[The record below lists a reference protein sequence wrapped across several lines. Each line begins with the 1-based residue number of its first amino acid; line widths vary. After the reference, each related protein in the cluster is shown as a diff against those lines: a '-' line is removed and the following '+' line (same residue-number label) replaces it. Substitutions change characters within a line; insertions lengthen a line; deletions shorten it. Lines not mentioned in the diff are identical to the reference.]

1 MYFFGA
7 QGADFCF
14 FYRALH
20 TSELNF
26 GRFLHNRGSY
36 DFFRTLA
43 ALAGRDRTLFP
54 YALGYVTHYA
64 ADCVFHPYVY
74 YLSGK
79 SPVRHSRAEGALD
92 FYFRKRDAGSEKL
105 RAFGKYFNCPL
116 DGEELSSLYFLYALA
131 AARTDRAPLLSSSF
145 LRSIGRFRSY
155 TRFSA
160 RVFAKENGSVLNA
173 SHAEWH
179 YPKDPAR
186 VLTDGAD
193 ELFERALA
201 ESLSLIDNFRQCILR
216 EEPPD
221 RPCSEKTFSAA
232 CDAPPDKKEKRHS
245 AGKSGLRE
253 CLFLSEII
261 GIAQPKIPLIR
272 SNSGTRY
279 LSNTSNKP
287 FASGDA
293 SSKRSAVGNTPK

>member
-1 MYFFGA
+1 MPAAYTHFSLAGEVLLRLPEPPERENALQMYFFGA

-43 ALAGRDRTLFP
+43 ALAGRDRALFP

-116 DGEELSSLYFLYALA
+116 DGEELSSLYLLYALA
-131 AARTDRAPLLSSSF
+131 AARADRSPLLSSSF

-221 RPCSEKTFSAA
+221 RALF
-232 CDAPPDKKEKRHS
+232 
-245 AGKSGLRE
+245 GKNFLSGL
-253 CLFLSEII
+253 
-261 GIAQPKIPLIR
+261 
-272 SNSGTRY
+272 
-279 LSNTSNKP
+279 
-287 FASGDA
+287 
-293 SSKRSAVGNTPK
+293 